1 MIKVSAVNIV
11 DGSRTPFLKAGDRPG
26 PFLAS
31 DLAVAAARP
40 LILRQPFA
48 ALDFDEVIL
57 GCVMPTAD
65 EVNIA
70 RVVSLRLGCGKLVP
84 AYTVQRN
91 CASGMQAIDSA
102 AKDIQLGRADLV
114 LAGGAESMSH
124 APVML
129 NDEMV
134 AWLGR
139 WMKARSIKQKLKT
152 LSRLRAPMLVPVI
165 GLLRG
170 LTDHTVG
177 LSMGQTTEIIAD
189 RFSIDR
195 RQMDEYAV
203 MSHQRLAA
211 AIDRDAFA
219 DEMVPL
225 FNATGF
231 DASGHYFGEDNGLRR
246 DSSIDK
252 LAKLRPVFDRPY
264 GRVTAGNS
272 AQITDGAAWLILA
285 SDRAVKK
292 HKLPVL
298 GRLLDVSWAGLA
310 PEQMGLGPVHA
321 STPLLQRH
329 NLSLQDID
337 AWEINEA
344 FAGQVLGCLSA
355 WQNDEYCRRE
365 LGQEQ
370 ALGSIDPARLN
381 PDGGAISMGH
391 PVAAS
396 GARIVLHLLNVLKHQ
411 RLKTGI
417 ATLCIGGGQ
426 GGACLLERGD

>member
-1 MIKVSAVNIV
+1 MSKLSAVNIV
-11 DGSRTPFLKAGDRPG
+11 DGSRTPFLKAGNKPG

-31 DLAVAAARP
+31 DLAVAAGRP
-40 LILRQPFA
+40 LLMRQPFEPQQ
-48 ALDFDEVIL
+48 LDEVIL

-70 RVVSLRLGCGKLVP
+70 RVASLRLGCGKSVP

-102 AKDIQLGRADLV
+102 AKDILLGRADLV

-129 NDEMV
+129 NDQMV

-139 WMKARSIKQKLKT
+139 WMKARSTAQKIKVLGQ
-152 LSRLRAPMLVPVI
+152 LRAPMLVPVI

-189 RFSIDR
+189 RFDIDR
-195 RQMDEYAV
+195 RQMDAYAAL
-203 MSHQRLAA
+203 SHQRLAG
-211 AIDRDAFA
+211 AIDNDIFN
-219 DEMVPL
+219 DEIVPL
-225 FNATGF
+225 FDNRGGEYA
-231 DASGHYFGEDNGLRR
+231 EDNGLRR
-246 DSSIDK
+246 DSSIDT
-252 LAKLRPVFDRPY
+252 LGKLRPVFDRPY

-285 SDRAVKK
+285 SDRAVKE
-292 HKLPVL
+292 HRLPVL

-310 PEQMGLGPVHA
+310 PEQMGLGPVHS

-329 NLSLQDID
+329 GLALQDID

-344 FAGQVLGCLSA
+344 FAGQVLGCLAA
-355 WQNDEYCRRE
+355 WQDDDYCRQE
-365 LGQEQ
+365 LGLKAAMG
-370 ALGSIDPARLN
+370 ALDPDRLN
-381 PDGGAISMGH
+381 IDGGAISMGH
-391 PVAAS
+391 PVGAS
-396 GARIVLHLLNVLKHQ
+396 GARLPLHLLKLLQ
-411 RLKTGI
+411 REQLDTGI

-426 GGACLLERGD
+426 GGACLLQRGD